1 MGLYQVGEY
10 VALNEAESVI
20 FRLGMQDVGRQLAYG
35 AQHLKYFLMRKLDK
49 REEVHSYLNKAE
61 AVMVYDEEKDT
72 PWLEALIILLGGGV
86 SREQI
91 LDGVRKLEYFKRR
104 WVRDYLARLAAA
116 GPAERPQRS

>member
-1 MGLYQVGEY
+1 
-10 VALNEAESVI
+10 
-20 FRLGMQDVGRQLAYG
+20 MQDVGRQLAYG
-35 AQHLKYFLMRKLDK
+35 AQHLKYFLMRKLDR

-72 PWLEALIILLGGGV
+72 PLREALIILLGGGV
-86 SREQI
+86 AKEQI

-116 GPAERPQRS
+116 GLPERRERIHPLLKKYVEEPVAQAA